1 MKILSICAGIDGR
14 PCISPGADSAILRV
28 GEPVFI
34 QQPADEWTTCI
45 TVAVRISRLG
55 LHIPVA
61 HSSRHYDA
69 VAAVHLLTP
78 VHPVVSDCLP
88 PLFRDRAV
96 APGEWVPVEQ
106 TGNEFNMNVTRR
118 PLRGDESVSLDGE
131 IAVCLDKLRLNEIV
145 SYVSQSMTLKNGDI
159 IILRDAA
166 VELGAPVPNTTVAA
180 TFSDIPSLSI
190 RIK

>member
-1 MKILSICAGIDGR
+1 MKILCISAGSDGQPR
-14 PCISPGADSAILRV
+14 ISPGADSAILRV

-34 QQPADEWTTCI
+34 EQPAGAWTACV

-61 HSSRHYDA
+61 HASRHYDA
-69 VAAVHLLTP
+69 VAAVHLLVPASPAT
-78 VHPVVSDCLP
+78 DCLP

-96 APGEWVPVEQ
+96 APGEWVLLEQ
-106 TGNEFNMNVTRR
+106 TGTEFTLGVSRR
-118 PLRGDESVSLDGE
+118 PLRGDDAAAMDAGVTVSLGS
-131 IAVCLDKLRLNEIV
+131 LRLNAIV
-145 SYVSQSMTLKNGDI
+145 SHLSQTMTLKNGDM

-166 VELGAPVPNTTVAA
+166 VELGEPVANTAVAA
-180 TFSDIPSLSI
+180 TLSDIPSLSV

>member
-1 MKILSICAGIDGR
+1 MKILSIRAGIDER

-34 QQPADEWTTCI
+34 QQPVYEWITCV

-55 LHIPVA
+55 LHIPVVHA
-61 HSSRHYDA
+61 SRHYDA
-69 VAAVHLLTP
+69 IAAVHLLTP
-78 VHPVVSDCLP
+78 AHPASDCMP

-96 APGEWVPVEQ
+96 APGEWVQVEQ
-106 TGNEFNMNVTRR
+106 AGNEFTLNVTRR

-166 VELGAPVPNTTVAA
+166 VELGAPVPNTTVVA
-180 TFSDIPSLSI
+180 TFSDIPSLSV

>member
-1 MKILSICAGIDGR
+1 MKILSIRAGIDGC
-14 PCISPGADSAILRV
+14 PSISPGADSAILRV

-34 QQPADEWTTCI
+34 QQPAQEWATCV
-45 TVAVRISRLG
+45 TVAVRVSRLG

-61 HSSRHYDA
+61 HASRHYDA
-69 VAAVHLLTP
+69 VAAIHMLAP
-78 VHPVVSDCLP
+78 VRQSPDCLP

-106 TGNEFNMNVTRR
+106 TGNEFTLNVTRR

-131 IAVCLDKLRLNEIV
+131 IAVSLDRLRIDEIV
-145 SYVSQSMTLKNGDI
+145 SYLSQTMTLKNGDM
-159 IILRDAA
+159 IILRDAS
-166 VELGAPVPNTTVAA
+166 VELGAPVPNTVVSAYVSG
-180 TFSDIPSLSI
+180 FSSLSV